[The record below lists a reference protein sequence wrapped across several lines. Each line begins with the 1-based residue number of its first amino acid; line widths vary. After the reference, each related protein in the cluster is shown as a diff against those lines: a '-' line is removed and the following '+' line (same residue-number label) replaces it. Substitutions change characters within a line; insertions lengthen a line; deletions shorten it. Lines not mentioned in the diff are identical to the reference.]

1 MKSVNSEKIM
11 VVEDEWVVAD
21 QLCRDLKDLGYTV
34 CSVASTGYEAIRK
47 VEADRP
53 DLILMDIVL
62 KGRMD
67 GIETAGRINSQF
79 NIPMLYLTA
88 YTNQEYIERAKE
100 TTPFGYLVKPYNQKE
115 LLANI
120 EMAIHK
126 HRADK
131 EIANIEMAIYKH
143 RVDKETKDYLDRKT
157 ACYLGT
163 IKAFSGAS
171 ELRGPYTE
179 GHHLRVAEFS
189 NAIAKEM
196 ELPDFSVEGLWLAA
210 HVYDISLVN
219 MPVEIIQ
226 GSGRL
231 AGINLAM
238 YREYPRLSFDILKE
252 VDFPWPVANIA
263 LQHRECWDGS
273 GFPRGI
279 KGEDI
284 LIEARILGVADALED
299 LTSHRSFRNAFPLKQ
314 ALDKISVRSGSL
326 YDPNVVDAC
335 LGLFN
340 DEAL

>member
-11 VVEDEWVVAD
+11 VVEDEWIVAD

-34 CSVASTGYEAIRK
+34 CSVASTGYEALRK
-47 VEADRP
+47 VEEDSP

-67 GIETAGRINSQF
+67 GIETASRINSQF

-115 LLANI
+115 LHANI

-131 EIANIEMAIYKH
+131 EIANVEMAIYKH
-143 RVDKETKDYLDRKT
+143 RADKETKDYLDRKT
-157 ACYLGT
+157 VCYLET

-171 ELRGPYTE
+171 ELRGPYAE
-179 GHHLRVAEFS
+179 GHHQRIAEFMY
-189 NAIAKEM
+189 AIAKEIG
-196 ELPDFSVEGLWLAA
+196 LPDFSVEGLWLAA
-210 HVYDISLVN
+210 QVYDISLVN

-226 GSGRL
+226 GAGRL
-231 AGINLAM
+231 TGINLAM
-238 YREYPRLSFDILKE
+238 YREYPQLSYDILKE

-273 GFPRGI
+273 GFPREI
-279 KGEDI
+279 KGENI

-314 ALDKISVRSGSL
+314 ALEEINVRSGSL

-335 LGLFN
+335 MRLFN
-340 DEAL
+340 DEGL